1 KTDEGLDE
9 VIDWIERDTL
19 LKGLS

>member
-1 KTDEGLDE
+1 DEGLDE